1 MTINVYSTDSPQN
14 QIGKSLSGVDTLTG
28 TLKENCSRSNPVIL
42 VEADMTTLTAANYM
56 YITEFSRYYF
66 IEDIVSVRNSLC
78 EIHGRIDV
86 LESFKT
92 QILNSKVILKRQRDN
107 WNLYLDDG
115 SFMTYCNDL
124 MYTMNF
130 PQGFSGNTFVLV
142 TTGPFTIP
150 T

>member
-14 QIGKSLSGVDTLTG
+14 QIGKILSSVDTLTG
-28 TLKENCSRSNPVIL
+28 TLKENCSRSTPVIL

-66 IEDIVSVRNSLC
+66 IEDIVSVRNGLC

-92 QILNSKVILKRQRDN
+92 QILNSKVILKRQRDT
-107 WNLYLDDG
+107 WNLYLNDG
-115 SFMTYCNDL
+115 SFLTYANDV
-124 MYTMNF
+124 MYTLNF
-130 PQGFSGNTFVLV
+130 PTSIDGYSVLLATV
-142 TTGPFTIP
+142 GA
-150 T
+150 